1 MTIKE
6 LKDYIIKAR
15 KSTPI
20 TFLEVANAL
29 YDRLYYLR
37 EDLFKKYQ
45 FRNSKTFEIVDISN
59 VSKDVKDKVY
69 ECFIRIVIRESGLLK
84 TFNAEVRRPVEISYY
99 EVEVIKKLNK
109 MLKAELEEIVKN
121 YQENYEKIVTPDILS
136 KLVTKISLKGK
147 TVLEELPDV
156 VIYLTDDESGWTFK
170 GVLGEFYCST
180 YGSMPL
186 DNPSDRTSEDY
197 LEKLDSTRRIDKAIF
212 DYYDRIG
219 KFDF

>member
-6 LKDYIIKAR
+6 LKDFIIKAR
-15 KSTPI
+15 KTTPF
-20 TFLEVANAL
+20 TFSEVVNAV
-29 YDRLYYLR
+29 YERLYYLR

-59 VSKDVKDKVY
+59 VSEDVKDKVFKS
-69 ECFIRIVIRESGLLK
+69 FIIIAIRKSGLLAE
-84 TFNAEVRRPVEISYY
+84 FNAEVRQPVEISYW

-109 MLKAELEEIVKN
+109 MTKAQLEEIVEN
-121 YQENYEKIVTPDILS
+121 YQENYEKTVTFDSLS
-136 KLVTKISLKGK
+136 KLATKISLKSE
-147 TVLEELPDV
+147 TMLEELPDV
-156 VIYLTDDESGWTFK
+156 VIYLTDETGWTFK

-186 DNPSDRTSEDY
+186 DNPSDRTPEDY
-197 LEKLDSTRRIDKAIF
+197 LEKLDSKRRIDKAIF

>member
-6 LKDYIIKAR
+6 LKDFIIKAR

-20 TFLEVANAL
+20 TFSEVANAL
-29 YDRLYYLR
+29 YDSLYDLR

-59 VSKDVKDKVY
+59 VSEDVKDRVY
-69 ECFIRIVIRESGLLK
+69 ECFIRIVIRESGLLAE
-84 TFNAEVRRPVEISYY
+84 FNAEVRRPVEISYW
-99 EVEVIKKLNK
+99 EVEAIKKLNK
-109 MLKAELEEIVKN
+109 MLKAELEEIVEN
-121 YQENYEKIVTPDILS
+121 YQENYKKIVTPDSLS
-136 KLVTKISLKGK
+136 KLVTKISLKSK
-147 TVLEELPDV
+147 TILEELPDV
-156 VIYLTDDESGWTFK
+156 VIYLTDDETGWTFK
-170 GVLGEFYCST
+170 GVLGEFYCSI

-197 LEKLDSTRRIDKAIF
+197 LEKLDSNRRINKAIF

>member
-6 LKDYIIKAR
+6 LKDFIIKAR
-15 KSTPI
+15 KSTPF
-20 TFLEVANAL
+20 TFLEVVNAV
-29 YDRLYYLR
+29 YERLYYLR

-59 VSKDVKDKVY
+59 VSEDVKDKVFKS
-69 ECFIRIVIRESGLLK
+69 FIIIAIRKSGLLAE
-84 TFNAEVRRPVEISYY
+84 FNAEVRRPVEISYW
-99 EVEVIKKLNK
+99 EVEAIKKLNK
-109 MLKAELEEIVKN
+109 MTKDQLEEIVKN
-121 YQENYEKIVTPDILS
+121 YQENYEKTVTSDSLS
-136 KLVTKISLKGK
+136 KLVTKISLKSE
-147 TVLEELPDV
+147 TMLEELPDV
-156 VIYLTDDESGWTFK
+156 VIYLTDETGWTFK

-186 DNPSDRTSEDY
+186 DNPSDRTPEDY
-197 LEKLDSTRRIDKAIF
+197 LEKLDSKRRIDKAIF

>member
-20 TFLEVANAL
+20 TFSEVAHAL
-29 YDRLYYLR
+29 YESLYDLR

-59 VSKDVKDKVY
+59 VSEDVKNKVY

-84 TFNAEVRRPVEISYY
+84 TFNAEVRRPVEISYW

-121 YQENYEKIVTPDILS
+121 YQENYVKTVTPDSLL
-136 KLVTKISLKGK
+136 KLVTKISLKSK
-147 TVLEELPDV
+147 TILEELPDV
-156 VIYLTDDESGWTFK
+156 VIYLTDDETGWTFK

>member
-6 LKDYIIKAR
+6 LKDFIIKAR

-20 TFLEVANAL
+20 TFSEVANAL
-29 YDRLYYLR
+29 YDRLYDLR

-45 FRNSKTFEIVDISN
+45 FRNSKTFETVEISN
-59 VSKDVKDKVY
+59 VSEDVKDKVY
-69 ECFIRIVIRESGLLK
+69 KCFIRIVIRESGLLAE
-84 TFNAEVRRPVEISYY
+84 FNAEVRRPVEISYW

-109 MLKAELEEIVKN
+109 MLKAELEEIVEN
-121 YQENYEKIVTPDILS
+121 YQENYEKTVTPDSLL
-136 KLVTKISLKGK
+136 KLVTKISLKGE
-147 TVLEELPDV
+147 TILEELPGV

-180 YGSMPL
+180 YGSIPL

-197 LEKLDSTRRIDKAIF
+197 LEKLDSTRRINKAIF

>member
-6 LKDYIIKAR
+6 LKDFIIKAR
-15 KSTPI
+15 KSTPF
-20 TFLEVANAL
+20 TFLEVVNAV
-29 YDRLYYLR
+29 YERLYYLR

-59 VSKDVKDKVY
+59 VSEDVKDKVFKS
-69 ECFIRIVIRESGLLK
+69 FIIIAIRKSGLLAE
-84 TFNAEVRRPVEISYY
+84 FNAEVRQPVEISYW

-109 MLKAELEEIVKN
+109 MTKDQLEEIVKN
-121 YQENYEKIVTPDILS
+121 YQENYEKTVTSDSLS
-136 KLVTKISLKGK
+136 KLVTKISLKSE
-147 TVLEELPDV
+147 TMLEELPDV
-156 VIYLTDDESGWTFK
+156 VIYLTDETGWTFK

-186 DNPSDRTSEDY
+186 DNPSDRTPEDY
-197 LEKLDSTRRIDKAIF
+197 LEKLDSKRRIDKAIF

>member
-6 LKDYIIKAR
+6 LKDFIIKAR
-15 KSTPI
+15 RSNPF
-20 TFLEVANAL
+20 TFLEVVNAL
-29 YDRLYYLR
+29 YESLYDLR

-59 VSKDVKDKVY
+59 VSEDVKDKVY
-69 ECFIRIVIRESGLLK
+69 KSFIIIAIRKSGLLAE
-84 TFNAEVRRPVEISYY
+84 FNAEVRRPVEFSYF
-99 EVEVIKKLNK
+99 EVEAIKKLNK
-109 MLKAELEEIVKN
+109 MTKAQLEEIVEN
-121 YQENYEKIVTPDILS
+121 YQENYEKTVTSDSLL
-136 KLVTKISLKGK
+136 KLVTKISLKSK
-147 TVLEELPDV
+147 TILEELPGV
-156 VIYLTDDESGWTFK
+156 VIYLTDETGWTFK

-180 YGSMPL
+180 YGSIPL

-197 LEKLDSTRRIDKAIF
+197 LEKLDSKRRIDKAIF

>member
-6 LKDYIIKAR
+6 LKDFIIKAR
-15 KSTPI
+15 KSTPF
-20 TFLEVANAL
+20 TFSEVVNAVYENL
-29 YDRLYYLR
+29 YDLR

-59 VSKDVKDKVY
+59 VSEDVKDKVFKS
-69 ECFIRIVIRESGLLK
+69 FIIIAIRKSGLLAE
-84 TFNAEVRRPVEISYY
+84 FNAEVRRPVEISYW
-99 EVEVIKKLNK
+99 EVEAIKKLNK
-109 MLKAELEEIVKN
+109 MTKDQLEEIVKN
-121 YQENYEKIVTPDILS
+121 YQENYEKTVTSDSLS
-136 KLVTKISLKGK
+136 KLVTKISLKSE
-147 TVLEELPDV
+147 TMLEELPDV
-156 VIYLTDDESGWTFK
+156 VIYLTDETGWTFK

-186 DNPSDRTSEDY
+186 DNPSDRTPEDY
-197 LEKLDSTRRIDKAIF
+197 LEKLDSKRRIDKAIS

>member
-6 LKDYIIKAR
+6 LKDFIIKAR
-15 KSTPI
+15 KRTPF
-20 TFLEVANAL
+20 TFLEVVNAVYENL
-29 YDRLYYLR
+29 YDLR

-45 FRNSKTFEIVDISN
+45 FRNSKTFEIVDLSN
-59 VSKDVKDKVY
+59 VSDDVKDKVY
-69 ECFIRIVIRESGLLK
+69 KSFIIIAIRKSGLLAE
-84 TFNAEVRRPVEISYY
+84 FNAEVRRPVEISYW
-99 EVEVIKKLNK
+99 EVEAIKKLNK
-109 MLKAELEEIVKN
+109 MSKSQLEEIVKN
-121 YQENYEKIVTPDILS
+121 YQENYEKTVTIDSLS
-136 KLVTKISLKGK
+136 KLVTKISLKGE
-147 TVLEELPDV
+147 TILEELPDV
-156 VIYLTDDESGWTFK
+156 VIYLTDDETGWTFK

>member
-6 LKDYIIKAR
+6 LKDFIIKAR
-15 KSTPI
+15 KTTPI

-29 YDRLYYLR
+29 YESLYDLR

-45 FRNSKTFEIVDISN
+45 FRNSKTFEIVDLSN
-59 VSKDVKDKVY
+59 VSDDVKDKVY
-69 ECFIRIVIRESGLLK
+69 KNFISIVIRQSGLLA
-84 TFNAEVRRPVEISYY
+84 TFNAEVRRPVEISYW
-99 EVEVIKKLNK
+99 EVEAIKKLNK

-121 YQENYEKIVTPDILS
+121 YQENYKKSVTTDSLL
-136 KLVTKISLKGK
+136 KLVTKISLKSEA
-147 TVLEELPDV
+147 VLEELSDA
-156 VIYLTDDESGWTFK
+156 VIYLTDDEKGWTLK
-170 GVLGEFYCST
+170 GVFGEFYNSF

-186 DNPSDRTSEDY
+186 DNPSDKTPSDY
-197 LEKLDSTRRIDKAIF
+197 LEKLDSNRRIDKAIF

>member
-6 LKDYIIKAR
+6 LKDFIIKAR
-15 KSTPI
+15 KTTPF
-20 TFLEVANAL
+20 TFSEVVNAVYENL
-29 YDRLYYLR
+29 YDLR

-59 VSKDVKDKVY
+59 VSEDVKDKVFKS
-69 ECFIRIVIRESGLLK
+69 FIIIAIRKSGLLAE
-84 TFNAEVRRPVEISYY
+84 FNAEVRQPVEISYW

-109 MLKAELEEIVKN
+109 MTKDQLEEIVKN
-121 YQENYEKIVTPDILS
+121 YQENYEKTVTSDSLS
-136 KLVTKISLKGK
+136 KLVTKISLKSE
-147 TVLEELPDV
+147 TMLEELPDV
-156 VIYLTDDESGWTFK
+156 VIYLTDETGWTFK

-186 DNPSDRTSEDY
+186 DNPSDRTPEDY
-197 LEKLDSTRRIDKAIF
+197 LEKLDSKRRIDKAIC